1 LRGEN
6 DVPKALMFAG
16 SCNGALPYVRNPKGV
31 GISAFRVDLGTG
43 AAEHL
48 ADETDVLNPTF
59 VAMSADGR
67 SLLASSELA
76 GAAEGM
82 LSAYAVDPA
91 SGRLGLLSRVGTRG
105 ATPAHVSFDH
115 SGRYAASVNYG
126 DVALPAS
133 AGASVVVYRRGP
145 GGEIEAVTS
154 QATISG
160 HGPDAA
166 RQDRPHA
173 HCVRWTPDNRFVVV
187 ADLGVDRLVVFRFD
201 ATAGSLTKHGE
212 AELAPG
218 AGPRHFVFDAGGA
231 HAYVANELN
240 STLTSFAVDP
250 ETARF
255 TPLAAEPTVPAGFS
269 GTNYPAAIQLAPD
282 GKHVFVA
289 NRFHD
294 SIARFAIDSGG
305 AARLVDEIPS
315 GGSVPRD
322 FAFDPSGRILAVAN
336 QESDRISLFRYA
348 GDRLIPFGRP
358 FFCGSPTAI
367 AFHPALQ

>member
-1 LRGEN
+1 
-6 DVPKALMFAG
+6 MFVG

-31 GISAFRVDLGTG
+31 GISAFRVDIETG

-59 VAMSADGR
+59 VVISRDGR

-76 GAAEGM
+76 GAADGM
-82 LSAYAVDPA
+82 LSAYAIDPA

-105 ATPAHVSFDH
+105 VTPAHVSFDQ

-126 DVALPAS
+126 DLALPTS
-133 AGASVVVYRRGP
+133 AGASVVVYRCGLD
-145 GGEIEAVTS
+145 GEIEAVTS

-187 ADLGVDRLVVFRFD
+187 ADLGVDRLVIFRFD
-201 ATAGSLTKHGE
+201 ATAGSLSKHGE

-218 AGPRHFVFDAGGA
+218 AGPRHFVFDAGGR

-240 STLTSFAVDP
+240 STLASFAIDP
-250 ETARF
+250 ESGTFTAIGAESTLPVGFTGTSYCSAIQF
-255 TPLAAEPTVPAGFS
+255 TPD
-269 GTNYPAAIQLAPD
+269 GTQIL
-282 GKHVFVA
+282 VA

-294 SIARFAIDSGG
+294 SIARFAIDAAGC
-305 AARLVDEIPS
+305 ARLVDELPS
-315 GGSVPRD
+315 GGAVPRD

-336 QESDRISLFRYA
+336 QESDRIGLFHYA
-348 GDRLIPFGRP
+348 DRRLVPLGAP

-367 AFHPALQ
+367 AFHPMLQ

>member
-1 LRGEN
+1 LREEN
-6 DVPKALMFAG
+6 DVPKALMFVG
-16 SCNGALPYVRNPKGV
+16 SCNGTLPYVRSPKGV
-31 GISAFRVDLGTG
+31 GISSYLVDLESG

-48 ADETDVLNPTF
+48 ADETDVINPTF
-59 VAMSADGR
+59 VAVSRDGR

-76 GAAEGM
+76 GDAEGM
-82 LSAYAVDPA
+82 LSAYAIAPA

-105 ATPAHVSFDH
+105 ITPAHLSFDH

-126 DVALPAS
+126 DVALPES

-145 GGEIEAVTS
+145 DGEIDAVTS

-187 ADLGVDRLVVFRFD
+187 ADLGVDRLVIFRFD
-201 ATAGSLTKHGE
+201 ATAGSLSKHGE

-218 AGPRHFVFDAGGA
+218 AGPRHFIFDANGT

-240 STLTSFAVDP
+240 STLTSFAVAP
-250 ETARF
+250 NTGTF
-255 TPLAAEPTVPAGFS
+255 TPIAAESTLPPGFA
-269 GTNYPAAIQLAPD
+269 GTNYPAAIQLTPE
-282 GKHVFVA
+282 GKHIVVA

-294 SIARFAIDSGG
+294 SIARFSIAPDG
-305 AARLVDEIPS
+305 AARLLDEIPS

-336 QESDRISLFRYA
+336 QESDRICLFRY
-348 GDRLIPFGRP
+348 GDGRLSPLGEP